1 MYDGIQNISGFAMVL
16 PEDWELGADGMAY
29 YVPDLGIDS
38 SNNITSK
45 VGFEISEVDKSIYD
59 SKGHRFDLDVEVL
72 AEAIQ
77 ANPDKVLTDAW
88 QSKS

>member
-1 MYDGIQNISGFAMVL
+1 MSYKIPNTSDVVMYHLYKA
-16 PEDWELGADGMAY
+16 ELLENAAIKGDY
-29 YVPDLGIDS
+29 CL
-38 SNNITSK
+38 SK
-45 VGFEISEVDKSIYD
+45 LDKSIYD

-72 AEAIQ
+72 VEAIQ